1 MSYDDIEA
9 ASMVGCLGV
18 AVVFAAL
25 AVASV
30 AIVIAFGSQW
40 GLAAFAA
47 VIAAAAGLLLM
58 AAARHAARKEERGRG
73 DER

>member
-1 MSYDDIEA
+1 
-9 ASMVGCLGV
+9 MVGCLGV

-47 VIAAAAGLLLM
+47 VIAAAGLLLM